1 MTSQEEKDNFFSW
14 LVGGAVEFYAAGMK
28 LKTPALVIEA
38 KQASVAGFDV
48 VSEFLNECCN
58 RLSKK
63 EFMALS
69 KSDQK
74 DWLLGGTELITK
86 FNQWM
91 DDNGESQPKRGV
103 LSTRLENLG
112 YKKVKS
118 HGNFVFQG
126 LKFIDDENDS
136 DEE

>member
-1 MTSQEEKDNFFSW
+1 
-14 LVGGAVEFYAAGMK
+14 LG
-28 LKTPALVIEA
+28 
-38 KQASVAGFDV
+38 
-48 VSEFLNECCN
+48 
-58 RLSKK
+58 KK